1 MFVCV
6 SVHMYFSLP
15 IGRYTMLSD
24 FGLMFFIS
32 DVISVTNEILAVEKI
47 ASKPMSSLKMTSV
60 PAVHLD
66 CKVVGR
72 FPGGL

>member
-1 MFVCV
+1 
-6 SVHMYFSLP
+6 
-15 IGRYTMLSD
+15 MLSD

-32 DVISVTNEILAVEKI
+32 DVFSVTNEIIAVEKI
-47 ASKPMSSLKMTSV
+47 ASKPMSLLKMTSV

-72 FPGGL
+72 FQVGFELATWLWTYKRLMWDLIF